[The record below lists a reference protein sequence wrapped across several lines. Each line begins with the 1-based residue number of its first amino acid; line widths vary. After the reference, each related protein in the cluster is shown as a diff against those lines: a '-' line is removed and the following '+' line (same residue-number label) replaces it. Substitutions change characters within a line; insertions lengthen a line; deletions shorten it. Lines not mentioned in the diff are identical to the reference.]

1 MEDRSILLQSV
12 IAIAFP
18 IALWLFARAA
28 LIPLIERQYKWLGA
42 RRVKKQGGKVEN
54 IYLIRH
60 SDIVLLTRTAAFG
73 NRYEE
78 ILWET

>member
-1 MEDRSILLQSV
+1 M
-12 IAIAFP
+12 
-18 IALWLFARAA
+18 
-28 LIPLIERQYKWLGA
+28 
-42 RRVKKQGGKVEN
+42 EN

-78 ILWET
+78 ILWER